1 MSALWNRP
9 WFAGGPVMHRTRR
22 IAHVLSSHGLGAIM
36 HQSGLGR
43 FTPRALRTAVGDD
56 LTQAQHLGLALGELG
71 ATFTKLGQMLSTRA
85 DLLPADVLEELA
97 RLQDHAP
104 PIAFSEV
111 RRVIEA
117 ELHQPLEDLFVRFDE
132 SPLASASIGQVHAA
146 ELGDGARVVVKV
158 QRPGV
163 REEVEQDLAI
173 LTNIVD
179 LAEHHTQV
187 GEDYD
192 LRALLSEFAHTIRAE
207 LDYVREGQHADRLRH
222 SFGDDPD
229 IHIPRVHWKRTS
241 SQVLTLERVEGIKI
255 THLAA
260 LDRAG
265 IPRRRIAEAAVRTFL
280 RQLLEF
286 GFFHADPHPGNFFVE
301 PSGRIALVDFGMVG
315 RVSDLTQHHLLR
327 AGLCAMELDAEGLAE
342 ELYALGVA
350 GVHADRRAFEKD
362 LDHIIGRYGMYSLHE
377 LSAAE
382 VTRDL
387 SEVVFRHKLQ
397 LPSELAL
404 LLRVISMSEGMG
416 LMLDPHFHY
425 LEYASPII
433 RRHWQRRTSI
443 QTRLQEAGR
452 SMVEMSEFAVM
463 FPRRAKRLMSRIER
477 GEVEFSIR
485 HENLS
490 ATVREFQHMTNRL
503 SMALIVA
510 ASVVALSVAMG
521 VYDRRELQPYLHWL
535 FVCGFVF
542 TLVFGAA
549 LVVNIWRSGQR

>member
-1 MSALWNRP
+1 MSTLLQRP
-9 WFAGGPVMHRTRR
+9 WFAGGPVLQRTRQ
-22 IAHVLSSHGLGAIM
+22 IARVLSGHGLGAVM

-43 FTPRALRTAVGDD
+43 FAPRAVRAACGDD
-56 LTQAQHLGLALGELG
+56 LSQAQHLGLALGELG
-71 ATFTKLGQMLSTRA
+71 ATFTKLGQMLSTRG
-85 DLLPADVLEELA
+85 DLLPPEYLEELS

-104 PIAFSEV
+104 AVPVEAIHRILEEELHAPIAEC
-111 RRVIEA
+111 
-117 ELHQPLEDLFVRFDE
+117 FVRFDDI
-132 SPLASASIGQVHAA
+132 PLASASIGQVHAA
-146 ELGDGARVVVKV
+146 ELADGIPVVVKV

-163 REEVEQDLAI
+163 REQVEQDLVI
-173 LTNIVD
+173 LGNLVEW
-179 LAEHHTQV
+179 AEHHTQV
-187 GEDYD
+187 GQDYD
-192 LRALLSEFAHTIRAE
+192 LRALLDEFAHTIRAE

-222 SFGDDPD
+222 GFGDDPD
-229 IHIPRVHWKRTS
+229 IRIPLVHWERTTHR
-241 SQVLTLERVEGIKI
+241 VLTLERMQGIKI
-255 THLAA
+255 THLAE

-315 RVSDLTQHHLLR
+315 RVSETTQQHLLR

-350 GVHADRRAFEKD
+350 GPRADRRAFEKD
-362 LDHIIGRYGMYSLHE
+362 LDHIIGRYGMYSLRD

-387 SEVVFRHKLQ
+387 SAVVMRHKLQ

-416 LMLDPHFHY
+416 LMLEPQFHY

-433 RRHWQRRTSI
+433 KRHWQRKTGFRA
-443 QTRLQEAGR
+443 RLGQAGR
-452 SMVEMSEFAVM
+452 SLSEMSDFAVG
-463 FPRRAKRLMSRIER
+463 FPKRAQRLMSRVER
-477 GEVEFSIR
+477 GEFEVSIR
-485 HENLS
+485 HENL
-490 ATVREFQHMTNRL
+490 TGVVREFQHMTNRL

-510 ASVVALSVAMG
+510 ASVVALAVAMG
-521 VYDRRELQPYLHWL
+521 VVNRTEFQPYVHWL

-542 TLVFGAA
+542 TLVFGAL
-549 LVVNIWRSGQR
+549 LVFNIWRSGHR

>member
-1 MSALWNRP
+1 MTTLLNRP
-9 WFAGGPVMHRTRR
+9 WFAGGPVLQRTRQ
-22 IAHVLSSHGLGAIM
+22 IARVLSGHGLGAVM
-36 HQSGLGR
+36 HQTGLGR
-43 FTPRALRTAVGDD
+43 FAPRSMRAAYGDD
-56 LTQAQHLGLALGELG
+56 LSQAQHLGLALGELG
-71 ATFTKLGQMLSTRA
+71 ATFTKLGQMLSTRG
-85 DLLPADVLEELA
+85 DLLPPDYLEELS

-104 PIAFSEV
+104 PVPIADVHRILET
-111 RRVIEA
+111 
-117 ELHQPLEDLFVRFDE
+117 ELHAPLAECFVRFDDA
-132 SPLASASIGQVHAA
+132 PLASASIGQVHAA
-146 ELGDGARVVVKV
+146 ELADGTQVVVKV

-163 REEVEQDLAI
+163 REQVEQDLAI
-173 LTNIVD
+173 LTQLVEW
-179 LAEHHTQV
+179 AEHHTQV
-187 GEDYD
+187 GQDYD
-192 LRALLSEFAHTIRAE
+192 LRALLAEFSHTIHAE

-222 SFGDDPD
+222 AFGDDPD
-229 IHIPRVHWKRTS
+229 IHIPRVHWERTTHR
-241 SQVLTLERVEGIKI
+241 VLTLERMTGIKI
-255 THLAA
+255 THLVA
-260 LDRAG
+260 LDGAG

-315 RVSDLTQHHLLR
+315 RVSETTQHHLLR

-350 GVHADRRAFEKD
+350 GPRADRRAFEKD
-362 LDHIIGRYGMYSLHE
+362 LDHIIGRYGMYSLRD

-387 SEVVFRHKLQ
+387 SAVVMRHKLQ

-416 LMLDPHFHY
+416 LMLDPQFHY

-433 RRHWQRRTSI
+433 RRHWKQRTG
-443 QTRLQEAGR
+443 LQAKWRQAGR
-452 SMVEMSEFAVM
+452 SAVEMSEFAVG
-463 FPRRAKRLMSRIER
+463 FPRRAQRLMSRVER
-477 GEVEFSIR
+477 GEFEVSIR
-485 HENLS
+485 HENL
-490 ATVREFQHMTNRL
+490 AGTVREFQHMTNRL

-510 ASVVALSVAMG
+510 ASVVALAVAMG
-521 VYDRRELQPYLHWL
+521 VYDRVELQPYLHWL

-549 LVVNIWRSGQR
+549 LVHNIWRSGQR